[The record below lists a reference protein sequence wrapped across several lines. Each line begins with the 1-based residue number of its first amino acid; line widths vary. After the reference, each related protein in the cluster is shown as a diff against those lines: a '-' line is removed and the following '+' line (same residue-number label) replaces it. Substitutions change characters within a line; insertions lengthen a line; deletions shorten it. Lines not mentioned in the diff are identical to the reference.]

1 MKIKIYQIDIDRDIG
16 NRKFFPLDTES
27 GAEEVLNVDAS
38 IYDEVFS
45 GEVDCSNLEAV
56 YSLFNNGGHPLHR
69 GHSLSISDV
78 VVTEKGAF
86 YCQDFGFQQVSFDES
101 QAQKPSDL
109 LRVVYVE
116 PGKPAYEAELGDDV
130 RSMQRAVKGP
140 IQVCYI
146 APKTLIVYNDDG
158 KLNGMP
164 GNRKLE
170 NGTVFV
176 GPFFVVSE
184 KGEDFASL
192 SDEQIAEYLE
202 MFAQPQEISQSEVE
216 DDFHIMVIGF

>member
-1 MKIKIYQIDIDRDIG
+1 MKTKIYQINMDRDTA
-16 NRKFFPLDTES
+16 NRKFFSLDTES
-27 GAEEVLNVDAS
+27 GDEEVLNVDSS

-86 YCQDFGFQQVSFDES
+86 YCQDIGFQQVSFDES

-116 PGKPAYEAELGDDV
+116 PGKPAYEAEVGNDV
-130 RSMQRAVKGP
+130 RLIQKAVGGLFDLVRLDSKS
-140 IQVCYI
+140 
-146 APKTLIVYNDDG
+146 LIVCNDEG
-158 KLNGMP
+158 KLNGMK
-164 GNRKLE
+164 GNRRLD
-170 NGTVFV
+170 NGTVIA
-176 GPFFVVSE
+176 GPFFIVSE
-184 KGEDFASL
+184 KGENFASL
-192 SDEQIAEYLE
+192 SDQQVSAYLDQ
-202 MFAQPQEISQSEVE
+202 FAKPQEISQSEVE
-216 DDFHIMVIGF
+216 DDFYIMVIGF